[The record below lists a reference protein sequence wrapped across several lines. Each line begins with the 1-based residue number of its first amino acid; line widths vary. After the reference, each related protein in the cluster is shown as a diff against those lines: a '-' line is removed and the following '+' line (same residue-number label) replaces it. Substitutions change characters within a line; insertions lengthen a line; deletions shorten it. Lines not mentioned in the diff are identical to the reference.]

1 MLVSYRWL
9 CELCPGLD
17 ARPAEVAEQLS
28 RAGLAVDGVATVGDG
43 LEPVTVAAVILVE
56 PHPTRDR
63 LRLVTV
69 DAGSGRTQKVVCG
82 APNVPAP
89 GGLVVLAPLGTRL
102 PAAGL
107 TVEPRAIGGVESA
120 GMLCSEAELG
130 LTEDSDG
137 ILILAPGTAKPGD
150 RFTKVVPQAAD
161 TIFDI
166 AVTPNR
172 PDALGH
178 VGVARDVAALY
189 RLSLRL
195 PEVPEPA
202 RRSDLVLGDLVSV
215 KVEEPERCPLYGASV
230 VDEVRI
236 APSPAWLRYRLHALG
251 IRPISNVVDI
261 TNLLLL
267 EFGQPMH
274 AFDYDLV
281 SGGRIVVRAARPGE
295 PFTTLD
301 GVDRKLDA
309 DDLVICDAAGPS
321 ALAGVMGG
329 KTSEIRDTTRRV
341 LLECAYFSPRGV
353 RRTSRRHG
361 LQSESSYRFERGV
374 DWGALSRVMDRAKA
388 LLSELAGGAA
398 VPGSIFVRGAPLER
412 TKMRLRGKR
421 LDAMLGAA
429 VPFDEAAT
437 ILDRLGF
444 STKRVDQ
451 GEPLLDV
458 EGASHRPDVTR
469 EIDLVEE
476 VARIRGF
483 DQIPTT
489 LPAIFAQEPRVTGLL
504 EGAAAREAQALGLSE
519 AVTYSFV
526 APKDLEA
533 LRAPA
538 PTIVIRNPLSEDRT
552 VMRTSLLPGLLET
565 VRRARRRGEP
575 EVRLFTVGARFLP
588 VAGATSAPA
597 RPLTSEDRG
606 VLPEERPSFA
616 AVLAGPR
623 PAYLSKSDPVDV
635 FDAKGHA
642 VELVERLT
650 GRTPETISMNASDE
664 RGVLAHLHPR
674 GAAWIV
680 VGGVVLGSLG
690 PLHPDVV
697 DALDLGGP
705 VQVIEI
711 DLVAVEALGKPTPKF
726 RPIPRLPAILRDV
739 ALVVD
744 EAVPAANLEKEIREA
759 AGDLCEKVELFDVFA
774 GGAIPAGRRSLAFRL
789 VYRDPKAATNPDSA
803 RTLTDQEVE
812 ERHERVRAALRR
824 HGELRI

>member
-17 ARPAEVAEQLS
+17 VAPSDLADQLS
-28 RAGLAVDGVATVGDG
+28 RAGLAVDGVSTPGSG
-43 LEPVTVAAVILVE
+43 LERVTVASVVLAE
-56 PHPTRDR
+56 PHPARDR
-63 LRLVTV
+63 LKLVTV
-69 DAGSGRTQKVVCG
+69 DVGGVTHKVVCG

-102 PAAGL
+102 SAVGL
-107 TVEPRAIGGVESA
+107 TVEPRAIGGVESS

-130 LTEDSDG
+130 LTESADG
-137 ILILAPGTAKPGD
+137 ILILSPGAAKPGD
-150 RFTKVVPQAAD
+150 RFTDIVPQAAD
-161 TIFDI
+161 AIFDI

-189 RLSLRL
+189 GLSLRP
-195 PEVPEPA
+195 PEVRAPA
-202 RRSDLVLGDLVSV
+202 RSADLALDRLVSV
-215 KVEEPERCPLYGASV
+215 EVAEPERCPLYGASV
-230 VDEVRI
+230 VDDVRI
-236 APSPAWLRYRLHALG
+236 AESPAWLRYRLHALG
-251 IRPISNVVDI
+251 VRPISNVVDI

-281 SGGRIVVRAARPGE
+281 SGGKIVVRTAKPGE

-329 KTSEIRDTTRRV
+329 QTSEIRATTRRV
-341 LLECAYFSPRGV
+341 LLECAYFSPRGI

-361 LQSESSYRFERGV
+361 LQTESSYRFERGV
-374 DWGALSRVMDRAKA
+374 DWGALPIVMDRAKA
-388 LLSELAGGAA
+388 LLAELAGGAA
-398 VPGSIFVRGAPLER
+398 VPGSVFVRGAAPER
-412 TKMRLRGKR
+412 PKMRLRGKR
-421 LDAMLGAA
+421 LDALLGAP
-429 VPFDEAAT
+429 VPLDEAAT
-437 ILDRLGF
+437 ILGRLGF

-458 EGASHRPDVTR
+458 EGASHRPDVVR
-469 EIDLVEE
+469 EIDLIEE

-483 DQIPTT
+483 DRIPTM
-489 LPAIFAQEPRVTGLL
+489 LPAILAQEPRVTGLL
-504 EGAAAREAQALGLSE
+504 ERRAAHEAQNLGLSE

-526 APKDLEA
+526 SPKDLDV

-538 PTIVIRNPLSEDRT
+538 PTIVVRNPLSEDRT

-565 VRRARRRGEP
+565 LRRARRRGEP

-588 VAGATSAPA
+588 PSGASSTTP
-597 RPLTSEDRG
+597 RPLLDEDRG

-623 PAYLSKSDPVDV
+623 PAYLSKQEDADV
-635 FDAKGHA
+635 FDAKGLA
-642 VELVERLT
+642 VELVERMT
-650 GRTPETISMNASDE
+650 GRTPDTVRMSASSE
-664 RGVLAHLHPR
+664 RGILPHLHPR
-674 GAAWIV
+674 GAAWLD
-680 VGGVVLGSLG
+680 VGGVLLGSLG

-705 VQVIEI
+705 AQVVEI
-711 DLVAVEALGKPTPKF
+711 DLAAVETLGKPTPKF
-726 RPIPRLPAILRDV
+726 RPIPRLPAVERDI

-744 EAVPAANLEKEIREA
+744 ESVPAANLEREIRDA
-759 AGDLCEKVELFDVFA
+759 AGDLCEEVELFDVFQ
-774 GGAIPAGRRSLAFRL
+774 GGAIPAGRRSLAFRV
-789 VYRDPKAATNPDSA
+789 VYRDPKAATDPDSA